1 MIKAK
6 FWDIGFFVLLTWM
19 HVCSVLQ
26 PVIEAHAN
34 FKSVY
39 PSVDRNLMLQLS
51 YTYNPWILVKAMMY
65 SLLVMIGLWYSR
77 QLQTNVGQASEEKR
91 DIPKAP
97 EPKTANEV
105 KKVWL
110 SRNTQ
115 SSETELGPFPV
126 KNFLLFA
133 MPWLLTFVAS
143 GLINYLRFYMVIQ
156 HFCISNW
163 RAIQLYGELQVLF
176 LHRFL
181 AVAWL
186 QITGGGGASSLP
198 RNFINFETHLLD

>member
-65 SLLVMIGLWYSR
+65 SLL
-77 QLQTNVGQASEEKR
+77 ASEEKR